1 MRRST
6 KIALAVSTVAAAALA
21 VVLTPRPVDAATA
34 QASFTVTAIVPT
46 ACTIGATNIS
56 VPSYDPNAGS
66 AATAGGT
73 VTLTCTRGTPY
84 SVALASAR
92 GWQLS
97 DAAVPTPHLLNYA
110 ILQGATANPW
120 NTAQVVAGTAPSR
133 AAIPL
138 VATASIAAG
147 QDVPVGT
154 YTDTVTATVTF

>member
-1 MRRST
+1 MRRAT
-6 KIALAVSTVAAAALA
+6 KIALAASTVAAAALA
-21 VVLTPRPVDAATA
+21 VVLAPRSVDAATA
-34 QASFTVTAIVPT
+34 QASFTVTAVVPT

-56 VPSYDPNAGS
+56 VPNYNPNAGA
-66 AATAGGT
+66 AATATGT

-84 SVALASAR
+84 TVALASAR

-97 DAAVPTPHLLNYA
+97 DAAVPTPHLLSYA
-110 ILQGATANPW
+110 VLQGAGPNPW
-120 NTAQVVAGTAPSR
+120 NATQTITGTAPSR